1 MFQCDQRAECVTK
14 TTHCMTNKPVKNT
27 TATTISL
34 HYRAAQP
41 HDGAELWRVAQATG
55 TLEVNSAYFY
65 LVFATDFASTCL
77 VAEHAGRVVGMVLGF
92 QPPRDRRSA
101 FVWQVGLLP
110 QYQGRGLGM
119 QLLEHWRALPA
130 LGDCAFV
137 TATVADDNIAS
148 QALFRRLAREH
159 GVACEVQPHFTADM
173 FPDGHSPEPLFRVG
187 PFQRGESSPA

>member
-1 MFQCDQRAECVTK
+1 
-14 TTHCMTNKPVKNT
+14 MTNKPCENK

-34 HYRAAQP
+34 HFRAAQP
-41 HDGAELWRVAQATG
+41 HDGAALWRVAQATR

-65 LVFATDFASTCL
+65 LVFATDFARTCL
-77 VAEHAGRVVGMVLGF
+77 VAEHDGQVVGMVIGF
-92 QPPRDRRSA
+92 QPPQDPCSA
-101 FVWQVGLLP
+101 FVWQIGLLP
-110 QYQGRGLGM
+110 EYQGRGLGL

-130 LGDCAFV
+130 LGHCAFV

-148 QALFRRLAREH
+148 HALFRRLARAH

-187 PFQRGESSPA
+187 PFQRGESSHA